1 MKRNFRKRSRHSKPK
16 ALKAIWLATLM
27 LVVAALVA
35 TVVLNDPDGNEE
47 VPKCVSCHR
56 VQVFDSVDEARASAL
71 TLIYMG
77 YNVEW
82 DVEGEPLWK
91 EGGEK

>member
-1 MKRNFRKRSRHSKPK
+1 VKRNFRRKSRHSK
-16 ALKAIWLATLM
+16 
-27 LVVAALVA
+27 VAAKAVCYTALVLIA
-35 TVVLNDPDGNEE
+35 TAFAVVVMLNDPDGGKE

-56 VQVFDSVDEARASAL
+56 VQVFNSVDEARASAL

-77 YNVEW
+77 YDVEW
-82 DVEGEPLWK
+82 NVEGEPLWK